1 MIALKWMINDK
12 WMMKRWWMLCNTDW
26 LHFAITDNIE
36 LKMMNAIVMNWWNL
50 IDSDEWHAMSVL
62 IVILDDIVW
71 MMINH

>member
-1 MIALKWMINDK
+1 MINEWKDDECCVT
-12 WMMKRWWMLCNTDW
+12 LIDYI
-26 LHFAITDNIE
+26 LLLSDNIE

-50 IDSDEWHAMSVL
+50 IDNDEWHAMSVL